1 MTSHELDARFMRR
14 VLARLPEA
22 DRHRRRRRVVAAL
35 SRPAVAVLVALLAGL
50 VGASA
55 LPAYGAP
62 STRVAVRAVSW
73 LMVGQSIATNL
84 SAQLLGDLQL
94 QWLPVAT
101 AVLLLATIAYGAD
114 RRMRRVRQPA
124 PERGEGP
131 APERSEATGR
141 PMTTDRSALPSI
153 DGRNL
158 LVALL
163 ALVVLGA
170 ALVPVMA
177 LGRGTVH
184 VGPLHVQPGE
194 TLGRTLLVVAGDAVV
209 AGRSTQPLIVLGGDV
224 RIETRADDDVVAI
237 GGNVLLGETSV
248 AARDVVAI
256 GGRVLRADGATVLGN
271 VAGQELRWTGSTIHS
286 EQDLWSAFVVR
297 FRLALLGA
305 AAGLLLAIAAV
316 TLVPWMVVLT
326 AATGRGAPLQSGLI
340 GLTGLA
346 CAPLLIVPLALSLVG
361 APLAGLLGIGLAL
374 CWWIGAASFGFLVG
388 RRLLRL
394 LGRDGSLTRAA
405 LVGGALLGSFVGLPL
420 IGGVAIVLAG
430 AVGAGAVLLALIE
443 GEFGSARAP
452 ETTIGMVA
460 YE

>member
-1 MTSHELDARFMRR
+1 LTSPELDPRFTRR
-14 VLARLPEA
+14 VLERLPDA
-22 DRHRRRRRVVAAL
+22 DRRRRRRRGVAAL
-35 SRPAVAVLVALLAGL
+35 GRPAVAVLVALLAGL

-55 LPAYGAP
+55 LPAYGAG
-62 STRVAVRAVSW
+62 SARVAVRAVSW
-73 LMVGQSIATNL
+73 LVVGQSIATNL
-84 SAQLLGDLQL
+84 STQLLGDLHL

-101 AVLLLATIAYGAD
+101 AVLVLATVAYGAD
-114 RRMRRVRQPA
+114 RRMRRVRDEGAGAA
-124 PERGEGP
+124 P
-131 APERSEATGR
+131 
-141 PMTTDRSALPSI
+141 PSI
-153 DGRNL
+153 EGRNL

-163 ALVVLGA
+163 ALVVIGA
-170 ALVPVMA
+170 AVVPAIA

-184 VGPLHVQPGE
+184 LGPLQVGAGQ
-194 TLGRTLLVVAGDAVV
+194 TLGRTLLVVAGDALVE
-209 AGRSTQPLIVLGGDV
+209 GRSTQPLIVLGGDV
-224 RIETRADDDVVAI
+224 RVDGRADDDVVAI
-237 GGNVLLGETSV
+237 GGTVMLGDDAV

-271 VAGQELRWTGSTIHS
+271 VAGQELRWTGSTISS
-286 EQDLWSAFVVR
+286 EQDLWGALVIR

-326 AATGRGAPLQSGLI
+326 AATGRGAPAQSGLI
-340 GLTGLA
+340 GLAGLA

-361 APLAGLLGIGLAL
+361 APLAALLGFALAL
-374 CWWIGAASFGFLVG
+374 SWWIGAASFGFLAG

-405 LVGGALLGSFVGLPL
+405 LVGGALLGSLVGLPL
-420 IGGVAIVLAG
+420 VGGVAIVLAG
-430 AVGAGAVLLALIE
+430 AFGAGAFLLALIE

>member
-1 MTSHELDARFMRR
+1 MTSPELDARFVRR
-14 VLARLPEA
+14 VLERLPDA

-35 SRPAVAVLVALLAGL
+35 GRPAVAVLVALLSGL

-55 LPAYGAP
+55 LPAYGAT
-62 STRVAVRAVSW
+62 SARVAVRAVSW

-84 SAQLLGDLQL
+84 STQLLGDLHL
-94 QWLPVAT
+94 QWMPVAT
-101 AVLLLATIAYGAD
+101 AVLVLATIAYGAN

-124 PERGEGP
+124 LESGEGNGGP
-131 APERSEATGR
+131 TMTEGAAP
-141 PMTTDRSALPSI
+141 PSI
-153 DGRNL
+153 QGRNL
-158 LVALL
+158 LVALM
-163 ALVVLGA
+163 ALVVIGA
-170 ALVPVMA
+170 ALVPAMA

-184 VGPLHVQPGE
+184 VGPVQIQPGE
-194 TLGRTLLVVAGDAVV
+194 TLNRTLLVVAGDATI
-209 AGRSTQPLIVLGGDV
+209 AGRSAQPLIVLGGDV
-224 RIETRADDDVVAI
+224 RIESRADDDVVAI
-237 GGNVLLGETSV
+237 GGNVLLGESAV
-248 AARDVVAI
+248 ASRDVVAI

-271 VAGQELRWTGSTIHS
+271 VAGQELRWTGSKINS
-286 EQDLWSAFVVR
+286 EHDLLSAFVIR

-326 AATGRGAPLQSGLI
+326 AATGRGAPAKSGLI
-340 GLTGLA
+340 GLAGLA

-361 APLAGLLGIGLAL
+361 APLAGLLGIALAL
-374 CWWIGAASFGFLVG
+374 SWWIGAASFGFLAG

-394 LGRDGSLTRAA
+394 LGRDGSLTRAT

-420 IGGVAIVLAG
+420 VGGVAIVLAG
-430 AVGAGAVLLALIE
+430 AIGAGAFLLALIE

-452 ETTIGMVA
+452 EATIGMVA